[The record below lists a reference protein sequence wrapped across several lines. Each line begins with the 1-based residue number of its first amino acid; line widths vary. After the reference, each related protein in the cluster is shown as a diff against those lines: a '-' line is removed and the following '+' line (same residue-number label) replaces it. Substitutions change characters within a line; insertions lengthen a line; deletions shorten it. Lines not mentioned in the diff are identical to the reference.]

1 MSDATDQSHYSPEH
15 RVLVEL
21 NDYRGPAEKA
31 PQITTFHRREL
42 DLILRL
48 YGRMVADGE
57 WRDYA
62 IDHLPEKAVFSAFR
76 RTSEVPLYTIEKMPK
91 NARRQGAFSIVGAH
105 GNILKRGHELDIVLR
120 FFDKK
125 PKLIR

>member
-1 MSDATDQSHYSPEH
+1 MSDTTDQSRYAPDN

-21 NDYRGPAEKA
+21 NDYRGPAEKP

-76 RTSEVPLYTIEKMPK
+76 RTSEVPLYTIEKVPR
-91 NARRQGAFSIVGAH
+91 NARRQGAFAIIGAH
-105 GNILKRGHELDIVLR
+105 GAILKRGHELDVVLR

>member
-1 MSDATDQSHYSPEH
+1 MADATDQSHYSSDN

-21 NDYRGPAEKA
+21 NDYRGPSRE
-31 PQITTFHRREL
+31 PPPITTFHRREL

-48 YGRMVADGE
+48 YGRMVAEGE

-62 IDHLPEKAVFSAFR
+62 IDHLAEKAVFSAFR
-76 RTSEVPLYTIEKMPK
+76 RASEVALYTIEKVPK
-91 NARRQGAFSIVGAH
+91 NARRQGAFAIVGAN
-105 GNILKRGHELDIVLR
+105 GAILKRGHELDVVLR